1 MLEHVPTSFR
11 VVRHV
16 RPKLPCARCER
27 IVQSEAPS
35 RPIARGLAGP
45 GLLAPVLVA
54 KYAVRVSAP
63 KTIFG
68 RSGAS
73 CRLTAMPAP
82 TGSTATRS
90 SRLLAGRT
98 VVAPRARNQHG
109 PGAPL
114 RGWRSA
120 GRTGCSPDPTPADSE
135 PPRSTAWSKP
145 ARSTLSTPKPTC
157 ATCSASSQIN
167 PSIASPSSYLGTLV
181 TSSLE
186 PENSAASG
194 GRLRINS
201 SPGSGNAVTAASTI
215 NVTICA

>member
-1 MLEHVPTSFR
+1 MRTAARSPDRAVGRPARRPLPDHLPREEIVHEPACSCPACDGPLRRLGEDVSEMLEHVPTSFR

-114 RGWRSA
+114 RGVALGRKNWLFA
-120 GRTGCSPDPTPADSE
+120 GSDA
-135 PPRSTAWSKP
+135 
-145 ARSTLSTPKPTC
+145 
-157 ATCSASSQIN
+157 
-167 PSIASPSSYLGTLV
+167 
-181 TSSLE
+181 
-186 PENSAASG
+186 G
-194 GRLRINS
+194 GQ
-201 SPGSGNAVTAASTI
+201 
-215 NVTICA
+215 